1 MHFGFAYHVS
11 SQTPTAITNSDYGQA
26 NVVLA
31 TAHALGLASQD
42 VEIHIASFQDLQDG
56 VNDASRFMQAEA
68 VRKKL
73 TVPKS
78 TEIRKT
84 AEQVASRHRNGWVG
98 KRLPRRFSTT

>member
-1 MHFGFAYHVS
+1 MSVVKRLLLF
-11 SQTPTAITNSDYGQA
+11 TNSDYGQA

-68 VRKKL
+68 ARKKL

-84 AEQVASRHRNGWVG
+84 AEQVASRHPEWLGRQ
-98 KRLPRRFSTT
+98 KAAQEILDYLIRED